1 MMRFAIGIFATFL
14 SMGAAAADQLLL
26 RSDVLV
32 RSDVV
37 TLSDLIDGLGEAGQV
52 SVFSAPGFGRS
63 GTIQVKRILEAA
75 RDNGIG
81 HVDSGD
87 LSLITVRRAGREI
100 TTETVSQTIVDAMVG
115 EYGLPRS
122 VELQLDPNEGFFV
135 EPQAR
140 VGLRVRSL
148 DLDRRSGRFT
158 ADLVSNGA
166 AAGQSFKVTGE
177 LTDEIEV
184 PVLTKDLNRNTPIDV
199 SDITLE
205 KRSRRELPENTVY
218 DPTAFAQMIV
228 TRSFRKGEVLRT
240 NDIAAMPLVT
250 RGDLV
255 TLIVEVNG
263 MTLSTRGK
271 AMQGGTAGRVI
282 AVQNVQ
288 TKRTMSGT
296 IAGPGKVLISA
307 NQTATIA
314 SANP

>member
-1 MMRFAIGIFATFL
+1 MMRFAIGFLASFL
-14 SMGAAAADQLLL
+14 SMSTAMADQLLL
-26 RSDVLV
+26 RADVLV

-37 TLSDLIDGLGEAGQV
+37 TLGDLVDGLGEEGQV

-75 RDNGIG
+75 HENGLGFI
-81 HVDSGD
+81 DTGD
-87 LSLITVRRAGREI
+87 LSQITVRRAGREI
-100 TTETVSQTIVDAMVG
+100 TTETVSQTLVDAMVG

-148 DLDRRSGRFT
+148 ELDRRSGRFT
-158 ADLVSNGA
+158 ADIVSNGA
-166 AAGQSFKVTGE
+166 IAGQSFKVTGA

-184 PVLTKDLNRNTPIDV
+184 PVLIKDINRNSPIDA
-199 SDITLE
+199 SDIALE
-205 KRSRRELPENTVY
+205 KRPRRELPDNTVY
-218 DPTAFAQMIV
+218 DPAAFAQMIV
-228 TRSFRKGEVLRT
+228 TRSFRKGEVLRAS
-240 NDIAAMPLVT
+240 DIAAMPLVA

-271 AMQGGTAGRVI
+271 ALQGGTAGTVI

-288 TKRTMSGT
+288 TKRSMSGT
-296 IAGPGKVLISA
+296 IAGPGKVLIGSSQPA
-307 NQTATIA
+307 IVA
-314 SANP
+314 SANR